1 MNKFYDF
8 IVKDFIRTYTN
19 TVYDEGMGE
28 HYVEFLIDD
37 MRNPGWD
44 YWFFYYDEL
53 KEEDPDSIE
62 VRSHLK
68 FYGLMND
75 ILSGYGLFEDE
86 LEIITVYGLI
96 LKELMNKLGDPYE

>member
-19 TVYDEGMGE
+19 RVYDEVFE
-28 HYVEFLIDD
+28 EYHVEFLIDD
-37 MRNPGWD
+37 MRNPGYD
-44 YWFFYYDEL
+44 YWIFYYNDL

-62 VRSHLK
+62 VRTHLK